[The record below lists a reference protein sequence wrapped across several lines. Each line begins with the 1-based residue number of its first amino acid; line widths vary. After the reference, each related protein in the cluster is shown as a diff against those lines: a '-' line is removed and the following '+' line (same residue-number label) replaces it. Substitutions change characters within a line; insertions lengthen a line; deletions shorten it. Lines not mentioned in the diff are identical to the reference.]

1 VYKDALPISKIDQ
14 YLDSPI
20 VSWDGKE
27 DSKWVLKWRQA
38 NAEIYPLISQV
49 ARDYLIIPLAEVDV
63 KRLFSK
69 GHDLQSLRQ
78 HSMLLKTMKA
88 VMLSRYKYRRQGA
101 RSK

>member
-63 KRLFSK
+63 ESLFSK
-69 GHDLQSLRQ
+69 GRDLHSIRR
-78 HSMLLKTMKA
+78 HSMLPETMKA
-88 VMLSRYKYRRQGA
+88 VMLSRYEYRRQ
-101 RSK
+101 SS